1 MKNKTERIAADV
13 TQEVKKRL
21 RIIAAHEGVAL
32 QVVLERL
39 INSDYERLQQAQRE
53 EQNLVKAE

>member
-1 MKNKTERIAADV
+1 MKQGKKSERIAADV
-13 TQEVKKRL
+13 TAEVKKKL

-39 INSDYERLQQAQRE
+39 INADYERLMSSGQDEA
-53 EQNLVKAE
+53 KAE